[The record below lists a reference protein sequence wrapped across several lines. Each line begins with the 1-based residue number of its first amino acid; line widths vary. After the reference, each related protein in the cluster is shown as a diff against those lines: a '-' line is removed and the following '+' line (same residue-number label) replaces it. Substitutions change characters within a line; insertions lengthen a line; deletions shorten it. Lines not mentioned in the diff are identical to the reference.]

1 MHLLL
6 RIILCLSMSVLPSY
20 LMAATYDGSVPF
32 LCALGTVL
40 ECTKNSECQRRT
52 AEEINLPYFVRI
64 NTQQKIISLLDETG
78 SITPIERVEHLDGR
92 LLLQGGEV
100 GKGWSFVITE
110 ATGNM
115 SAAIV
120 EDTGSFVIF
129 GACTTP

>member
-1 MHLLL
+1 
-6 RIILCLSMSVLPSY
+6 
-20 LMAATYDGSVPF
+20 MAATYDGSAPL

-40 ECTKNSECQRRT
+40 ECERNSDCQRRT
-52 AEEINLPYFVRI
+52 AEEISLPYFVRI
-64 NTQQKIISLLDETG
+64 NTQQKNLSAADG
-78 SITPIERVEHLDGR
+78 SGSTTPIERVEHLDGR

-100 GKGWSFVITE
+100 GKGWSIVITE
-110 ATGNM
+110 ATGSM